1 MPPIDPSRRR
11 RTRFGAIVHDL
22 VEGTRR
28 RAVGRAWWPRA
39 LALVWMAHVAIDL
52 WDDPLKPRGLLN
64 YPNVFAGLN
73 LGIHELGH
81 VVFWPF
87 GELVGF
93 AGGSIL
99 QCLAPIVALVMF
111 ARQGDDFAICVAL
124 TWLGT
129 NVFSVGVYMADAVV
143 RRLPLVSPFGGDPLH
158 DWAQVFGRLGL
169 LGQAEPIGLATKLA
183 AMVWIGLGLAGGLW
197 VVFETWRAG
206 RRPFADRT
214 PPPFEP
220 RSISAS
226 CRARSGPNR

>member
-1 MPPIDPSRRR
+1 MPPIDRSRRR
-11 RTRFGAIVHDL
+11 TSGAL
-22 VEGTRR
+22 VDRLVDGVRR

-39 LALVWMAHVAIDL
+39 LALVWMSHIAIDL
-52 WDDPLKPRGLLN
+52 WGDPMEPRGLLH

-81 VVFWPF
+81 VVFWPM

-99 QCLAPIVALVMF
+99 QCLVPIVGLVMF

-143 RRLPLVSPFGGDPLH
+143 RELPLVSPFAGEPLH
-158 DWAQVFGRLGL
+158 DWAQIFGRLGL
-169 LGQAEPIGLATKLA
+169 LGQAEAIGQATKLG
-183 AMVWIGLGLAGGLW
+183 AMAWIALGVFGGTW
-197 VVFETWRAG
+197 IVVETWRARRVAPASPTGPRPG
-206 RRPFADRT
+206 RRPGMPGRI
-214 PPPFEP
+214 
-220 RSISAS
+220 R
-226 CRARSGPNR
+226 